1 MCGIIGYVGSRECKP
16 LLLQGLE
23 RLEYRGYDSA
33 GHRAPRGGRP
43 RVRARGRPAREPEAS
58 ARARTAPPRPPGSAT
73 RAGRRTAAVTEE
85 NAHPLAGCEPE
96 RLSIVLNGIVENYRE
111 LSESLAADGHT
122 FTSETDAETVT
133 HLVERHYEGD
143 LVEAVRAAF
152 AELEGHF
159 AFVVIHRDHPGLLVG
174 ARHQVPLVVG
184 LGEGEMFLASNAA
197 AFLRETR
204 TVQFPGDGEIVA
216 ITPEGARF
224 LTRRRR
230 PGRARD
236 ASSSTG
242 TTRAPR
248 RAATRRSCS
257 RRSTSSPTP
266 SPRRSATA
274 CATARSSS
282 RGSAC
287 PTTSV
292 KELRRIVL
300 VACGTAYH
308 ACVVG
313 RYVIEEWARVPV
325 EFDIASEWIYRN
337 PVINERDLVI
347 GITQSG
353 ETRDTIEALKLA
365 REQGAR
371 TVAITNMMGSQVTR
385 EVDSVLYTRAG
396 LEMGVAASKTF
407 TAQVALLYLVALK
420 LAQIRETLPPGEIE
434 FILDFVYKLPR
445 KIQAFLDGDHPI
457 EEIARRYHDAPFFL
471 YLGRHIGLPV
481 ALEGALKLKEISYI
495 PTEAYSAGEMKHGPI
510 ALLDEETPVVVV
522 ATNIH
527 LYDKIV
533 SNIQEVRARGAHV
546 IAIATDGNEDIQHHA
561 DDVIYVPKTPA
572 FLQVVLAI
580 LPLQLLAYR
589 IARLRGL
596 NVDQPRNLAKTTYA
610 VESAS
615 RSASHFRRLSRA
627 TSRRPSRSSGARLAS
642 PSCEAGHQKSPKL
655 SGPVWAPTD
664 GADAVALDVEHAVD
678 LPRRRA
684 RSSAAD
690 SSSRPAWPTAA
701 AIGRSPASAS
711 RPSAAIASGIDEH
724 CAIRAAVA
732 PSKRPTVQA
741 AEAGMRPPGLSRTTN
756 AFCTAPPLREAARAA
771 SPAVPPAASA
781 SAAART
787 LSPTPK
793 LTVRVSTT

>member
-23 RLEYRGYDSA
+23 RLEYRGYDSSGIA
-33 GHRAPRGGRP
+33 LLEDGALSY
-43 RVRARGRPAREPEAS
+43 VRAVGPLDNLKE
-58 ARARTAPPRPPGSAT
+58 
-73 RAGRRTAAVTEE
+73 RAGVGGSPATTGLGHTRWATHGGVTEE
-85 NAHPLAGCEPE
+85 NAHPLAGCDATKV
-96 RLSIVLNGIVENYRE
+96 SIVLNGIVENYRE
-111 LSESLAADGHT
+111 LRESLAEEGHT

-133 HLVERHYEGD
+133 HLVERHYDGD
-143 LVEAVRAAF
+143 LVEAVRRAF
-152 AELEGHF
+152 GELEGHF
-159 AFVVIHRDHPGLLVG
+159 AFVVIHADHPGLLVG

-184 LGEGEMFLASNAA
+184 LGPDENFLASNAA

-204 TVQFPGDGEIVA
+204 QVQFPGDGEIVA
-216 ITPEGARF
+216 VTPAGIAFWSADGTVVQHETVELDWDDEGAEKAGYETF
-224 LTRRRR
+224 MLKEIYEQ
-230 PGRARD
+230 PD
-236 ASSSTG
+236 AVAETIG
-242 TTRAPR
+242 DRVRHRTLVLEGLGMTDEEVRQ
-248 RAATRRSCS
+248 
-257 RRSTSSPTP
+257 
-266 SPRRSATA
+266 
-274 CATARSSS
+274 
-282 RGSAC
+282 
-287 PTTSV
+287 
-292 KELRRIVL
+292 LRRIVL

-365 REQGAR
+365 REKGAR

-420 LAQIRETLPPGEIE
+420 LSQTRETLPAGDIE

-445 KIQAFLDGDHPI
+445 KIATFLEGDHPI
-457 EEIARRYHDAPFFL
+457 EEIARRYYDSPFFL

-510 ALLDEETPVVVV
+510 ALLDEQTPVVVV
-522 ATNIH
+522 ATDIH
-527 LYDKIV
+527 VYDKIV

-596 NVDQPRNLAKTTYA
+596 NVDQPRNLAKTVT
-610 VESAS
+610 VE
-615 RSASHFRRLSRA
+615 
-627 TSRRPSRSSGARLAS
+627 
-642 PSCEAGHQKSPKL
+642 
-655 SGPVWAPTD
+655 
-664 GADAVALDVEHAVD
+664 
-678 LPRRRA
+678 
-684 RSSAAD
+684 
-690 SSSRPAWPTAA
+690 
-701 AIGRSPASAS
+701 
-711 RPSAAIASGIDEH
+711 
-724 CAIRAAVA
+724 
-732 PSKRPTVQA
+732 
-741 AEAGMRPPGLSRTTN
+741 
-756 AFCTAPPLREAARAA
+756 
-771 SPAVPPAASA
+771 
-781 SAAART
+781 
-787 LSPTPK
+787 
-793 LTVRVSTT
+793 